1 MNQNDKTRYFIKRPG
16 PRAKSMSYAIIAYV
30 DSKPR
35 QYLKLAPELK
45 SKVDSINKLKPE
57 NAEMLLREIINE
69 EYRKSNVVNQ
79 TFKQVKL
86 SEENSKI
93 LDQLWADKYEAKS
106 LVDEDSAWY
115 DFERAVK
122 RIEPLS
128 LYVASALDIK
138 KRLKETCTNNN
149 QQRRAISQLQ
159 EIFKYLKRE
168 VLLSKPKAD
177 FKEIIFL
184 KEAEV
189 KALAE
194 KAPSIE
200 FKLCVYALFGTGCR
214 IGEALILGP
223 NDIINERLIHV
234 GKQRTRKG
242 IVKRPKWEKT
252 GNVTVITSMWSHVK
266 EWVAIDRSQFDRWAF
281 YKFVTSNSKISPHG
295 LRHSHAIHLL
305 SCGASLE
312 AVSNNLRNR
321 IEICQKHYT
330 GYAHTD
336 DSAEMLKKLI

>member
-1 MNQNDKTRYFIKRPG
+1 MTQNSKIRYFIKRPG
-16 PRAKSMSYAIIAYV
+16 PKAKSMSYAIIAYV

-45 SKVDSINKLKPE
+45 AKVDSINKLKPE
-57 NAEMLLREIINE
+57 NTELLLREIIKE
-69 EYRKSNVVNQ
+69 EYRKANVVTQ

-86 SEENSKI
+86 SEENLKI
-93 LDQLWADKYEAKS
+93 LNQLWNDKYAAKS

-115 DFERAVK
+115 DFERAIR

-128 LYVASALDIK
+128 LYVASAIDIK

-168 VLLSKPKAD
+168 VILSKPKAD
-177 FKEIIFL
+177 FKEIKFL

-189 KALAE
+189 KELAE
-194 KAPSIE
+194 KAPTLE
-200 FKLCVYALFGTGCR
+200 FKLCVYVLFGTGCR

-223 NDIINERLIHV
+223 NDIIKERLIHV

-242 IVKRPKWEKT
+242 VVKRPKWEKT
-252 GNVTVITSMWSHVK
+252 GNVSVITSMWPHFK
-266 EWVAIDRSQFDRWAF
+266 KWVALDRSEFDRWGF

-305 SCGASLE
+305 SCGVSLE
-312 AVSNNLRNR
+312 WVSNNLRNR

-336 DSAEMLKKLI
+336 ASAEMLNKLI

>member
-1 MNQNDKTRYFIKRPG
+1 MMQNDKKRYFIKRPG
-16 PRAKSMSYAIIAYV
+16 PKAKSMSYAIIAYV

-45 SKVDSINKLKPE
+45 AKVDAINKQKPE
-57 NAEMLLREIINE
+57 NAELLLREIINE
-69 EYRKSNVVNQ
+69 EYRKANVVNQ

-93 LDQLWADKYEAKS
+93 LNQLWVDKYEAKS

-115 DFERAVK
+115 DFERAIR

-159 EIFKYLKRE
+159 EIFKYLNRE
-168 VLLSKPKAD
+168 VILSKPKAD
-177 FKEIIFL
+177 FKEIKFL
-184 KEAEV
+184 KESEV
-189 KALAE
+189 KDLAE
-194 KAPSIE
+194 KAPNEE
-200 FKLCVYALFGTGCR
+200 FKLCVYVLFGTGCR
-214 IGEALILGP
+214 MGEALILGP
-223 NDIINERLIHV
+223 NDIIKDRLIHV

-242 IVKRPKWEKT
+242 VVKRPKWEKT
-252 GNVTVITSMWSHVK
+252 GNVTVITSMWPHFK
-266 EWVAIDRSQFDRWAF
+266 KWVTLDRSLFDRWGF

-305 SCGASLE
+305 GCGVTLDS
-312 AVSNNLRNR
+312 VSQNLRNR
-321 IEICQKHYT
+321 IEICQKYYT